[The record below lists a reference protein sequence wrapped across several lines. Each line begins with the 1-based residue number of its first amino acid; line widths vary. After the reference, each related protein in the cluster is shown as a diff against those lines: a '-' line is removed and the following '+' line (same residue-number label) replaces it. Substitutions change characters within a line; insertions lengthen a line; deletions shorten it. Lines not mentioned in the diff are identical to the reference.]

1 MQKDGRTDGRT
12 HGRHQN
18 YIPPTLSGDNNNKR
32 MIHSSVSKR
41 LPSPN
46 EIMYCSLN
54 HEAVRAAPSADP
66 EGGGG
71 SDPL

>member
-1 MQKDGRTDGRT
+1 
-12 HGRHQN
+12 
-18 YIPPTLSGDNNNKR
+18 
-32 MIHSSVSKR
+32 MIHSSVYKR

-54 HEAVRAAPSADP
+54 HEVVRAAPSADP

-71 SDPL
+71 RGSGPPLENHKLYALGFYRE